1 MSSRKRA
8 PRVEVRDSAIHG
20 RGLFTLDPIP
30 QGARILE
37 YAGERV
43 DADDGLARYDGTVPF
58 HTFLFDLEDGF
69 MIDGGVGGNEAR
81 FINHSCR
88 PNVEAVIHRGRIFI
102 HARRAIAAGRE
113 LLLDYSFEPDDA
125 ADAAVRA
132 SYPCRCGA
140 PRCRGTMVI
149 GS

>member
-1 MSSRKRA
+1 MSPRKRVA
-8 PRVEVRDSAIHG
+8 RVEVRDSAIHG
-20 RGLFTLDPIP
+20 RGLFALDSIP
-30 QGARILE
+30 KGARILE

-43 DADDGLARYDGTVPF
+43 PADEGNARYDETVPF

-69 MIDGGVGGNEAR
+69 MIDGGVGGNDAR

-88 PNVEAVIHRGRIFI
+88 PNVEAMIDRGRIFI
-102 HARRAIAAGRE
+102 HARRAIGAGRE
-113 LLLDYSFEPDDA
+113 LLLDYSFEPEDA
-125 ADAAVRA
+125 QDPEVRA

-140 PRCRGTMVI
+140 SRCRGTMVV

>member
-1 MSSRKRA
+1 MSPRRRA
-8 PRVEVRDSAIHG
+8 VRVEVRDSAIHG
-20 RGLFTLDPIP
+20 RGLFALDAIP

-43 DADDGLARYDGTVPF
+43 PADEGHARYDETVPF

-69 MIDGGVGGNEAR
+69 MIDGGVGGNDAR
-81 FINHSCR
+81 FINHCCR
-88 PNVEAVIHRGRIFI
+88 PNVEAVIDRGLIFI

-125 ADAAVRA
+125 NDPAVRA

-140 PRCRGTMVI
+140 ARCRGTMVV